1 MFDGKRLSRVRIVAE
16 GCLKRFMVLNKS
28 VRTLLVLGVVVVL
41 VAVVALRRG
50 APASVTLPKP
60 NGYADFRQA
69 ATMLSRD
76 SGDWHELSAE
86 ALKALVATNAASLQ
100 LVRTGLAK
108 GCLVPPYFLNGT
120 NSTRLDG
127 LAGQKRLAQAFCA
140 ESRLALLEGRTN
152 DAARVALD
160 CCRFGQKATVGGVL
174 IDALVGIAIQAMGL
188 ACLRDQQLAVD
199 APTARLVAAGLEELS
214 AGRESLSVIS
224 ERERRWAREGRFGPP
239 VGFWQWWLTPI
250 LTRQAYQ
257 KMQQKFQQHDA
268 NLRRAMLDF
277 AGRAFEVEHGKP
289 PGSARELVPDYLRA
303 VPLDPASGKE
313 MPLR

>member
-1 MFDGKRLSRVRIVAE
+1 MG
-16 GCLKRFMVLNKS
+16 LNKPF
-28 VRTLLVLGVVVVL
+28 RAWLVFGVVVVVL

-50 APASVTLPKP
+50 APASVTLPNP
-60 NGYADFRQA
+60 NGYADFQQA
-69 ATMLSRD
+69 ATMLSGD

-224 ERERRWAREGRFGPP
+224 ERERRWAREGRFGPIG
-239 VGFWQWWLTPI
+239 VWQWLLAPI
-250 LTRQAYQ
+250 LNRQTNQ
-257 KMQQKFQQHDA
+257 KMQQKFQQRDT

-277 AGRAFEVEHGKP
+277 AARAFELEHGKP
-289 PGSARELVPDYLRA
+289 PGSARELVPDYLRS

-313 MPLR
+313 MPVR